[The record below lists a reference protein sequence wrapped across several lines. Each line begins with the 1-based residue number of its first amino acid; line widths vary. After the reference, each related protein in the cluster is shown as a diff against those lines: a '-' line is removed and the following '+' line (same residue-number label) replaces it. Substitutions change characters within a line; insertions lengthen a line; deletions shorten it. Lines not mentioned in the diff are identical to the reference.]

1 MSAQANS
8 GLRLSD
14 RPRPDDPVVLW
25 RDVFAVF
32 DDGSYAV
39 RDYASVERR
48 LFEQQTNFPHGLG
61 CLVVIPTGAK
71 RIQDDVR
78 AEIER
83 VLNAISVRALC
94 WTVLEGGFRGATI
107 RGTLTTLNML
117 GRRKNYPTRITGGL
131 EEALEWLLPRLDQ
144 GASRLRDMDDALAVF
159 RERLSPV
166 G

>member
-1 MSAQANS
+1 M
-8 GLRLSD
+8 
-14 RPRPDDPVVLW
+14 VLW
-25 RDVFAVF
+25 RDIFAVF

-39 RDYASVERR
+39 KDYASVERR
-48 LFEQQTNFPHGLG
+48 LLDQQTRFAQGLG
-61 CLVVIPTGAK
+61 CLVVIPSGAK
-71 RIQDDVR
+71 RIHDEVR

-94 WTVLEGGFRGATI
+94 WAVLEDGFRGATI

-117 GRRKNYPTRITGGL
+117 GRRKTYPTRVTGGL

-144 GASRLRDMDDALAVF
+144 GAARLRDMDEALAAF
-159 RERLSPV
+159 RARLSA